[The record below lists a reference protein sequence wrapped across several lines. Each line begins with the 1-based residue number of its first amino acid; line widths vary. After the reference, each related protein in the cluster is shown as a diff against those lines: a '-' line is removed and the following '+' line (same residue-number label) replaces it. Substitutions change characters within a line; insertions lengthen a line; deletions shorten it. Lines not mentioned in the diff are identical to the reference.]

1 MAIKGIKQ
9 PELIQIENHLRLRK
23 YDGSHEF
30 ALTWY
35 LDPELVYLV
44 DGVRKPYTLQKLK
57 QMYEYL
63 DSHGELYFIEILE
76 ESGYRPVGDVTFW
89 SEDMPIVIGDPAYRG
104 KGIGKKVV
112 AALTERGRELGYHC
126 LYISE
131 IYSYNIASRKC
142 FESIGFE
149 AYEKTERGN
158 RFRMFY
164 KTGRYGEGAG
174 VLTIRIAVTGTG
186 TQNSNILSYKE
197 LSGEDIIYGR
207 KTYHRQLY
215 QHLQLCR
222 NQTDYGGFTL
232 SSH

>member
-1 MAIKGIKQ
+1 MAIKGINQ
-9 PELIQIENHLRLRK
+9 PELIQIANNLRLRK

-44 DGVRKPYTLQKLK
+44 DGVRKAYTLQKLK

-63 DSHGELYFIEILE
+63 NSHGELYFIEILE
-76 ESGYRPVGDVTFW
+76 ESGYRPVGDVTFRR
-89 SEDMPIVIGDPAYRG
+89 EDMPIVIGDPAYRG

-131 IYSYNIASRKC
+131 IYSYNIVSRKC
-142 FESIGFE
+142 FESVGFE

-158 RFRMFY
+158 RFRMFL
-164 KTGRYGEGAG
+164 K
-174 VLTIRIAVTGTG
+174 
-186 TQNSNILSYKE
+186 Q
-197 LSGEDIIYGR
+197 DI
-207 KTYHRQLY
+207 T
-215 QHLQLCR
+215 
-222 NQTDYGGFTL
+222 
-232 SSH
+232 